1 MSEEHGTPSL
11 AERMYGPDGPIGGG
25 PSDPRT
31 RTVIEAGVAR
41 PDPRLA
47 DDQPRP
53 SPADRG
59 VRAGAPFDP
68 GQYRPADGAQFD
80 QGMMTEF
87 GATARELGISQQAGE
102 RLLGLHHKAMTAQT
116 AALERQW
123 NDWYAQT
130 QRHYGDRLPEI
141 VHDIKAAVGSDPDA
155 AEFYRLLEWSGMAYS
170 PQVLRVL
177 HRLAGGGRRW

>member
-1 MSEEHGTPSL
+1 
-11 AERMYGPDGPIGGG
+11 
-25 PSDPRT
+25 
-31 RTVIEAGVAR
+31 
-41 PDPRLA
+41 
-47 DDQPRP
+47 
-53 SPADRG
+53 

-123 NDWYAQT
+123 NAWYAET
-130 QRHYGDRLPEI
+130 QRHFGRDLQPT
-141 VHDIKAAVGSDPDA
+141 VDDIKASVGSDHDA
-155 AEFYRLLEWSGMAYS
+155 QRFYELLQWSGLQYEPS
-170 PQVLRVL
+170 VLRVL
-177 HRLAGGGRRW
+177 HRLSNGGRRY

>member
-1 MSEEHGTPSL
+1 MSEDNRGNGADHSAISL
-11 AERMYGPDGPIGGG
+11 AERMYPGGPIGGG
-25 PSDPRT
+25 PADPRT
-31 RTVIEAGVAR
+31 REAIEAGIAR
-41 PDPRLA
+41 PDPRFVDERA
-47 DDQPRP
+47 PEGGGP
-53 SPADRG
+53 SFDAARY
-59 VRAGAPFDP
+59 RAPNGAEYDH
-68 GQYRPADGAQFD
+68 
-80 QGMMTEF
+80 GMMGEF
-87 GATARELGISQQAGE
+87 SSAARELGISQQAGE
-102 RLLGLHHKAMTAQT
+102 RLLEMHHKAMTAQT

-141 VHDIKAAVGSDPDA
+141 VHDIKAAIGSDPDA